1 MKTRFSGL
9 FLLSIFYT
17 SFLIAQETPTSTI
30 QDSIANQGISFG
42 EINLPTPSSYI
53 ENYQYDP
60 ISEMYYYNLSVAD
73 YNINYPIILS
83 PEEYKKLILVEDL
96 KEYYKSKIDAA
107 EGKKDGTDEMQKNL
121 IPEIYVNSKIFENI
135 FGGNTIEVVPQGSI
149 EVDLGMLFT
158 KQDNPSFSP
167 RNRSNLT
174 FDFDQRIGLSLL
186 GKVGT
191 RVQVNAN
198 FDTQS
203 TFDFQNLLKLEYEP
217 TEDDIIQKIEVGNV
231 SMPLNSSLISGA
243 QSLFGFKTELKFGR
257 TRVTA
262 VFSEQQS
269 ESRSVVSQGGGTIQ
283 EFEFRALDYDE
294 NRHFFL
300 SHYFR
305 DKYDEALLNYPF
317 INSNVQITRSEVW
330 VTNRNNQI
338 NDVRNIVAFQ
348 DLGES
353 SSVSSAVNVYVGPS
367 AYPDN
372 SNNGFDPTAIG
383 NISSQLTDAIRDIS
397 TLQTGILV
405 PNVTEGFGY
414 GKLENARKLRES
426 MDYKINNK

>member
-1 MKTRFSGL
+1 MKIRFSGL

-17 SFLIAQETPTSTI
+17 SFLIAQEASSSTI
-30 QDSIANQGISFG
+30 QDSIANQEISFG

-60 ISEMYYYNLSVAD
+60 ISDMYYYNLSVSD

-217 TEDDIIQKIEVGNV
+217 TEDDIIQKN
-231 SMPLNSSLISGA
+231 
-243 QSLFGFKTELKFGR
+243 
-257 TRVTA
+257 
-262 VFSEQQS
+262 
-269 ESRSVVSQGGGTIQ
+269 
-283 EFEFRALDYDE
+283 
-294 NRHFFL
+294 
-300 SHYFR
+300 
-305 DKYDEALLNYPF
+305 
-317 INSNVQITRSEVW
+317 
-330 VTNRNNQI
+330 
-338 NDVRNIVAFQ
+338 
-348 DLGES
+348 
-353 SSVSSAVNVYVGPS
+353 
-367 AYPDN
+367 
-372 SNNGFDPTAIG
+372 
-383 NISSQLTDAIRDIS
+383 
-397 TLQTGILV
+397 
-405 PNVTEGFGY
+405 
-414 GKLENARKLRES
+414 
-426 MDYKINNK
+426 